1 MVRGGGSASSRSM
14 ATIDTTADQPLDA
27 ESRWET
33 FPYWIVLLAAIV
45 GWLGYLALFN
55 DAYEIAWERISE
67 GIWLTIKI
75 TIYAFVVSLA
85 LGIFLGLGR
94 IGDVDHNSSV
104 PVKVGVIAYRN
115 VSRTYV
121 EFIRGVPILPL
132 IFFLALVIIPTVSV
146 DWLGLSPRTVD
157 EFWRGVIALSI
168 IYGAYIAEVIRG
180 GVQSVPRGQFE
191 AGRAV
196 GMSRLQTMRYIVLPQ
211 AMRAIIPPL
220 GNDFIAILKDSSL
233 LSVLAVAEVTRLA
246 RQYSSGSFKFRESY
260 VVLVFIYVVLVLVL
274 SFLLSKLE
282 ERMTRDRVGER

>member
-1 MVRGGGSASSRSM
+1 MG
-14 ATIDTTADQPLDA
+14 ATQHQREVGANTPARPLDE

-33 FPYWIVLLAAIV
+33 FPYWIFLLAAIV
-45 GWLGYLALFN
+45 GWLGYLTLFN
-55 DAYEIAWERISE
+55 ENYEIAWERISE
-67 GIWLTIKI
+67 GLWLTIKI
-75 TIYAFVVSLA
+75 TLYAFVLSLT
-85 LGIFLGLGR
+85 LGVVLGLGR
-94 IGDVDHNSSV
+94 IAEVDPNKAV
-104 PVKVGVIAYRN
+104 ALRGAAVLYRN
-115 VSRTYV
+115 VSRTYI

-132 IFFLALVIIPTVSV
+132 IFFLALVIIPDVT
-146 DWLGLSPRTVD
+146 DWLGVSRQTVD

-196 GMSRLQTMRYIVLPQ
+196 GMSRLKTMRYVVLPQ

-260 VVLVFIYVVLVLVL
+260 VVLVFIYVTLVLVL
-274 SFLLSKLE
+274 SFLLTKLE

>member
-1 MVRGGGSASSRSM
+1 MAIGGAPSSRSLTTSE
-14 ATIDTTADQPLDA
+14 ATTSDRPLDE

-33 FPYWIVLLAAIV
+33 FPYWIFLLAAIV
-45 GWLGYLALFN
+45 GWLGYLTLFN
-55 DAYEIAWERISE
+55 ENYEIAWERISE
-67 GIWLTIKI
+67 GLWLTIKI
-75 TIYAFVVSLA
+75 TLYAFVLSLT
-85 LGIFLGLGR
+85 LGVILGLGR
-94 IGDVDHNSSV
+94 IAEVDPNKAV
-104 PVKVGVIAYRN
+104 ALRGAAVLYRN
-115 VSRTYV
+115 VSRTYI

-132 IFFLALVIIPTVSV
+132 IFFLALVIIPDVT
-146 DWLGLSPRTVD
+146 DWLGVSRQTVD

-196 GMSRLQTMRYIVLPQ
+196 GMSRLKTMRYVVLPQ

-260 VVLVFIYVVLVLVL
+260 VVLVFIYVTLVLVL
-274 SFLLSKLE
+274 SFLLTKLE

>member
-1 MVRGGGSASSRSM
+1 MFLG
-14 ATIDTTADQPLDA
+14 
-27 ESRWET
+27 
-33 FPYWIVLLAAIV
+33 VLL
-45 GWLGYLALFN
+45 G
-55 DAYEIAWERISE
+55 IARMSERPWVNTPATVYI
-67 GIWLTIKI
+67 
-75 TIYAFVVSLA
+75 
-85 LGIFLGLGR
+85 
-94 IGDVDHNSSV
+94 
-104 PVKVGVIAYRN
+104 
-115 VSRTYV
+115 

-132 IFFLALVIIPTVSV
+132 IFFLALVIIPDVT
-146 DWLGLSPRTVD
+146 DWLGVSRQTVD

-196 GMSRLQTMRYIVLPQ
+196 GMSRLKTMRYVVLPQ

-260 VVLVFIYVVLVLVL
+260 VVLVFIYVTLVLVL
-274 SFLLSKLE
+274 SFLLTKLE

>member
-1 MVRGGGSASSRSM
+1 MAIGGAPSSRSLTTSE
-14 ATIDTTADQPLDA
+14 ATTSDRPLDE

-33 FPYWIVLLAAIV
+33 FPYWIFLLAAIV

-55 DAYEIAWERISE
+55 ENYEIAWERISE
-67 GIWLTIKI
+67 GLWLTIKI
-75 TIYAFVVSLA
+75 TLYAFVLSLT

-94 IGDVDHNSSV
+94 IAEVDPNKSV
-104 PVKVGVIAYRN
+104 ALRGAAVFYRN
-115 VSRTYV
+115 VSRTYI

-132 IFFLALVIIPTVSV
+132 IFFLALVIIPDVT
-146 DWLGLSPRTVD
+146 DWLGVSRQTVD

-196 GMSRLQTMRYIVLPQ
+196 GMSRLKTMRYVVLPQ

-260 VVLVFIYVVLVLVL
+260 VVLVFIYVTLVLVL
-274 SFLLSKLE
+274 SFLLTKLE

>member
-1 MVRGGGSASSRSM
+1 MGATQHQREASSVSVER
-14 ATIDTTADQPLDA
+14 PLDE

-33 FPYWIVLLAAIV
+33 FPYWIFLLAGIV
-45 GWLGYLALFN
+45 GWLGYLTLFN
-55 DAYEIAWERISE
+55 ENYEIAWERIS
-67 GIWLTIKI
+67 GGLWLTIKI
-75 TIYAFVVSLA
+75 TLYAFVLSLT
-85 LGIFLGLGR
+85 LGVILGMGR
-94 IGDVDHNSSV
+94 IAEVDPNK
-104 PVKVGVIAYRN
+104 PVALRGAAVVYRN
-115 VSRTYV
+115 VSRTYI

-132 IFFLALVIIPTVSV
+132 IFFLALVIIPDVT
-146 DWLGLSPRTVD
+146 DWLGVSRQAVD

-196 GMSRLQTMRYIVLPQ
+196 GMSRLKTMRYVVLPQ

-260 VVLVFIYVVLVLVL
+260 VVLVFIYVTLVLVL
-274 SFLLSKLE
+274 SFLLTKLE

>member
-1 MVRGGGSASSRSM
+1 MVAEAQRRE
-14 ATIDTTADQPLDA
+14 ADRPRPEPDLDA

-55 DAYEIAWERISE
+55 AEYEDAWEFISE
-67 GIWLTIKI
+67 GIWLTIQI
-75 TIYAFVVSLA
+75 TLWAFLFSMI
-85 LGIFLGLGR
+85 LGVILGLGR
-94 IGDVDHNSSV
+94 LADADHGARLPTRV
-104 PVKVGVIAYRN
+104 LAILYRN
-115 VSRTYV
+115 VARTYI

-132 IFFLALVIIPTVSV
+132 IFFLALVIIPTVAT
-146 DWLGLSPRTVD
+146 DWLGLSPRTIT

-180 GVQSVPRGQFE
+180 GVQSIPPGQME
-191 AGRAV
+191 AGRSV
-196 GMSRLQTMRYIVLPQ
+196 GLSRLQTMRFIVLPQ

-260 VVLVFIYVVLVLVL
+260 VVLVFIYVVLVLLL
-274 SFLLSKLE
+274 SFLLGRLE
-282 ERMTRDRVGER
+282 AWMTRDRAGER

>member
-1 MVRGGGSASSRSM
+1 MAIGGAPSSRSL
-14 ATIDTTADQPLDA
+14 TTSDASTGERPLDE

-33 FPYWIVLLAAIV
+33 FPYWIFLLAAIV

-55 DAYEIAWERISE
+55 ENYEIAWERISE
-67 GIWLTIKI
+67 GLWLTIKI
-75 TIYAFVVSLA
+75 TLYAFVLSLT
-85 LGIFLGLGR
+85 LGVLLGLGR
-94 IGDVDHNSSV
+94 IAEVDPNKSV
-104 PVKVGVIAYRN
+104 ALRGAAVLYRN
-115 VSRTYV
+115 VSRTYI

-132 IFFLALVIIPTVSV
+132 IFFLALVIIPDVT
-146 DWLGLSPRTVD
+146 DWLGVSRQTVD

-196 GMSRLQTMRYIVLPQ
+196 GMSRLKTMRHVVLPQ

-260 VVLVFIYVVLVLVL
+260 VVLVFIYVTLVLVL
-274 SFLLSKLE
+274 SFLLTKLE